1 MKDIYT
7 KEYEYVAHMASQE
20 AQFNYL
26 TSCLRSIYQAA
37 AVICL
42 ELIRGHGKLCD
53 HFQEFE
59 SLAAR
64 FHQPSDGLPLEV
76 LDKAVPIIRSL
87 VIGDFLLGWYEKN
100 KDQSIAYIKEME
112 EWVQFRNR
120 IAHGVAD
127 QSDVSEW
134 SPKML
139 ELFKRGITIFS
150 KLLPIFDCNTGKIYL
165 SEELGGMCITT
176 PLVDNGKPL
185 VITKVQKK
193 RGAWKV
199 HAKQLCWQ
207 ESLSRIIEITEPNI
221 FCEGATGI
229 IERFDHATVL
239 TGTKKFGMLHNIPGR
254 QTSVFE
260 GRKKELEKL
269 YSWINEPTESK
280 SCLVYGDG
288 GYGKTTLVLEFLNN
302 VLDGYIPLE
311 NPPEIISYHTAKM
324 TKWTDQ
330 GIIHCRGISG
340 AMGESIRELLYCF
353 QEVIG
358 KEWYKVDGVALI
370 NKIQTELKE
379 NGYSRDEILLVL
391 DNTETLISSTL
402 DQEELTNFF
411 EEVSRKIGR
420 IIVTSRRRED
430 IGAKPIK
437 VTQLEEAESLK
448 LIKRLASEYSAGPL
462 LQAGEPKLRKACTQL
477 MHKPLLIDALVKYIG
492 RTGTSIDEALGNV
505 LRKTNDQLL
514 DFLYEDAWQRL
525 SEGQRDVFLVMVS
538 ITCPSDEFSVG
549 HACQQVG
556 IPHDEFL
563 SALDETYFANQSK
576 QLGTYKIE
584 LIDLAKNFFERQL
597 GKTSPEH
604 RQAIQSHAEAVDDYA
619 REKELID
626 REYKSDRVAE
636 AFRVQYAKAAK
647 NYAEKGML
655 VEAKDSYELALLD
668 DPLNSALH
676 DRFAWFLLHKTHDV
690 PEAFKISKQAVEL
703 DKHNPDALLT
713 LGIINYRMHDLK
725 TGDEFINKAAKFG
738 KPMTLCLL
746 RKGIGRYHTARV
758 ESNPDA
764 ALKLISEAM
773 DFLRKAQ
780 RGLLPSEA
788 YYKKNKLDI
797 ERYMTQ
803 TLELQH
809 QVQRRIRHIDLANI
823 IHNKDLQGFDP
834 AS

>member
-1 MKDIYT
+1 MRDIYT
-7 KEYEYVAHMASQE
+7 RECEAVAAMVPQE
-20 AQFNYL
+20 KQFNYL
-26 TSCLRSIYQAA
+26 TSCLRSIYQTA
-37 AVICL
+37 AVTCL
-42 ELIRGHGKLCD
+42 ELIKGHGKLCD

-59 SLAAR
+59 SLAVR
-64 FHQPSDGLPLEV
+64 FHQPSDGLPLEI
-76 LDKAVPIIRSL
+76 LDRAVPLIRSL
-87 VIGDFLLGWYEKN
+87 ITADFLVGWYETSQN
-100 KDQSIAYIKEME
+100 HAVMYVREME

-120 IAHGVAD
+120 VAHGVAD
-127 QSDVSEW
+127 QHDISEW

-139 ELFKRGITIFS
+139 QLFNRGIAVLTN
-150 KLLPIFDCNTGKIYL
+150 LLPIVDDSNGKIYF
-165 SEELGGMCITT
+165 SEALGGASIQT
-176 PLVDNGKPL
+176 PLVDSGKPL
-185 VITKVQKK
+185 VITKVQEK
-193 RGAWKV
+193 RGVWKV
-199 HAKQLCWQ
+199 HAKQLCWD
-207 ESLSRIIEITEPNI
+207 ESLARIIEIDEPNI
-221 FCEGATGI
+221 FCDGTSHTY
-229 IERFDHATVL
+229 ERFEHSTVL
-239 TGTKKFGMLHNIPGR
+239 TSTKKFGMLHNIPSR
-254 QTSVFE
+254 QTSIFE
-260 GRKKELEKL
+260 GRKKELDKL
-269 YSWINEPTESK
+269 ASWINEPTESK

-302 VLDGYIPLE
+302 LLDGYVPIE
-311 NPPEIISYHTAKM
+311 SPPDIISYHTAKM

-353 QEVIG
+353 QDVVG

-370 NKIQTELKE
+370 NKIQTELNQ
-379 NGYSRDEILLVL
+379 NGYNRDNILLVL
-391 DNTETLISSTL
+391 DNTETLISSTA

-420 IIVTSRRRED
+420 IIITSRRRED

-437 VTQLEEAESLK
+437 VTQLEEGESLK

-462 LQAGEPKLRKACTQL
+462 QQAGEPKLRKACTKL

-492 RTGTSIDEALGNV
+492 RTGTGIDEALGNV

-525 SEGQRDVFLVMVS
+525 NEGQRDVFLVMVS

-563 SALDETYFANQSK
+563 AALDETYFANQSK

-584 LIDLAKNFFERQL
+584 MVDLAKNFFERQL
-597 GKTSPEH
+597 GKVSAEH
-604 RQAIQSHAEAVDDYA
+604 RQTIQSHVEAVDEYA
-619 REKELID
+619 REKEVID

-655 VEAKDSYELALLD
+655 TEAKDAYELALLE

-676 DRFAWFLLHKTHDV
+676 DRFAWFLLHKTHNV
-690 PEAFKISKQAVEL
+690 PAAFEISKKAVEL
-703 DKHNPDALLT
+703 DEQNPDALLT
-713 LGIINYRMHDLK
+713 LGIIHYRMHDLK
-725 TGDEFINKAAKFG
+725 TGDEFINKAANLG
-738 KPMTLCLL
+738 KPITLCLL

-758 ESNPDA
+758 ESEFSVA
-764 ALKLISEAM
+764 TKLITEAL

-780 RGLLPSEA
+780 RKLIPGEA
-788 YYKKNKLDI
+788 YYRKNKLDI
-797 ERYMTQ
+797 ERHLALIY
-803 TLELQH
+803 ELQH
-809 QVQRRIRHIDLANI
+809 QLRET
-823 IHNKDLQGFDP
+823 LQK
-834 AS
+834 

>member
-1 MKDIYT
+1 MREIYT
-7 KEYEYVAHMASQE
+7 KEYESVTAMASQE
-20 AQFNYL
+20 MQFNYL
-26 TSCLRSIYQAA
+26 TSCLRSIYQTA
-37 AVICL
+37 AVMCL
-42 ELIRGHGKLCD
+42 ELIKGHGKLCD

-64 FHQPSDGLPLEV
+64 FHQPSDGLPLEI

-87 VIGDFLLGWYEKN
+87 VTADFLVGWYETSQN
-100 KDQSIAYIKEME
+100 QSATYVKEME

-120 IAHGVAD
+120 VAHGVAD
-127 QSDVSEW
+127 QNDISEW

-139 ELFKRGITIFS
+139 QLFNRGIAVFTT
-150 KLLPIFDCNTGKIYL
+150 LLPILDCNTGKIYL
-165 SEELGGMCITT
+165 SENLGGGSVKT
-176 PLVDNGKPL
+176 PLVDNGKLL
-185 VITKVQKK
+185 VITKVQEK
-193 RGAWKV
+193 RGVWKI
-199 HAKQLCWQ
+199 HAKQLCWE
-207 ESLSRIIEITEPNI
+207 ESLSRTIEITEPNI
-221 FCEGATGI
+221 FCEGAADTY
-229 IERFDHATVL
+229 ERFDHATVL
-239 TGTKKFGMLHNIPGR
+239 TGTKKFGILHNIPNR

-260 GRKKELEKL
+260 GRKKELDKL
-269 YSWINEPTESK
+269 SSWINEPTESK

-302 VLDGYIPLE
+302 LLDGYVPLE
-311 NPPEIISYHTAKM
+311 SPPDIISYHTAKM

-330 GIIHCRGISG
+330 GIVHCRGISG

-353 QEVIG
+353 QDVVG
-358 KEWYKVDGVALI
+358 KEWYKVDGVALV
-370 NKIQTELKE
+370 NKIQTELKQ
-379 NGYSRDEILLVL
+379 NGYSRDNILLVL
-391 DNTETLISSTL
+391 DNTETLISSTS

-411 EEVSRKIGR
+411 EEVSRKVGR
-420 IIVTSRRRED
+420 IIITSRRRED

-437 VTQLEEAESLK
+437 VTQLEEGESLK

-462 LQAGEPKLRKACTQL
+462 LQAGEPKLRKACAQL

-492 RTGTSIDEALGNV
+492 RTGTGIDDALGSV

-525 SEGQRDVFLVMVS
+525 NEGQRDVFLVMVS

-563 SALDETYFANQSK
+563 AALDETYFANQSK
-576 QLGTYKIE
+576 QLGKYKIE
-584 LIDLAKNFFERQL
+584 MVDLAKNFFERQL
-597 GKTSPEH
+597 GKVSAEH
-604 RQAIQSHAEAVDDYA
+604 RQTIQSHVEAVDEYA
-619 REKELID
+619 REKEIID

-655 VEAKDSYELALLD
+655 TEAKDSYELALLD

-676 DRFAWFLLHKTHDV
+676 DRFAWFLLHKTHNV
-690 PEAFKISKQAVEL
+690 PEAFEISKQAVKL
-703 DKHNPDALLT
+703 DEHNPDALLT

-725 TGDEFINKAAKFG
+725 KGDDFINKAAHLG

-758 ESNPDA
+758 EGDFPA
-764 ALKLISEAM
+764 ASKLIVEAL

-780 RGLLPSEA
+780 RELLPGEA

-797 ERYMTQ
+797 ERYMALA
-803 TLELQH
+803 LELQH
-809 QVQRRIRHIDLANI
+809 QVQRRNRQVDLASI
-823 IHNKDLQGFDP
+823 KLKGFDP
-834 AS
+834 A